1 MNRSKEQRQT
11 KVNFYTNVVALLA
24 NVGVGLYYTP
34 YLVDTLGLAAY
45 GVLPLALIVNHYITI
60 ATSTLTHAYTR
71 FYSVALQRAEYEN
84 ASKSISTSM
93 YVVAIICACL
103 VPVGALV
110 VRYADRLF
118 TIPQELL
125 ASARMLFVFTILS
138 LFVSL
143 FSSLLNVTLYA
154 VNRLDLMN
162 WIKVS
167 RTVLKLLVVV
177 LFFRCAGVDISY
189 VGLSGLIVEVLVL
202 LASIR
207 LFVSKKP
214 SQVVLGLKYFDRTFL
229 CAILGMSVWVL
240 LQLGGDTLLYRTDAL
255 IVNRYWGVVA
265 SGVLGAITEIG
276 NYVAVAIGVI
286 GGLFGP
292 LVLIAYSKGDHAEVK
307 SLFVEQSTIVGCLT
321 ALICG
326 IIAGAGSQVLELWL
340 QKDLGVYHWWL
351 FLKMIVLPFY
361 ASGGILALVY
371 RSWNRVKFP
380 AVGTLLLGVADIA
393 VMVAVCEWGRPH
405 SPLVVLAI
413 NAVFGILQCYLLNV
427 VSVLRIYGDCRPQL
441 LRIAG
446 KIAATFAICFAFSRL
461 LAAVI
466 PLSNFPQLV
475 LFSAVSG
482 VVLLGVVCLAV
493 LDKAETRKFVSL
505 IK

>member
-1 MNRSKEQRQT
+1 MSASKDQRQT
-11 KVNFYTNVVALLA
+11 RVNFYTNMIALLA

-45 GVLPLALIVNHYITI
+45 GVLPLALIVNQYITI
-60 ATSTLTHAYTR
+60 ATSTLTHSYTR
-71 FYSVALQRAEYEN
+71 FYSVALQRTEYEN

-93 YVVAIICACL
+93 YVVAIICVCL
-103 VPVGALV
+103 VPVGLWI
-110 VRYADRLF
+110 VRDADRLF
-118 TIPQELL
+118 TIPPELL
-125 ASARMLFVFTILS
+125 AGARRLFVFTILS

-162 WIKVS
+162 WIKIF
-167 RTVLKLLVVV
+167 RTVFKLAAVV
-177 LFFRCAGVDISY
+177 LFFRYAGVDIAY
-189 VGLSGLIVEVLVL
+189 VGLSGLLVEVAVL
-202 LASIR
+202 LASIW
-207 LFVSKKP
+207 LFVNKKP
-214 SQVVLGLKYFDRTFL
+214 SGVVLGLKYFDKAYL
-229 CAILGMSVWVL
+229 YAILGMSVWVL

-255 IVNRYWGVVA
+255 IVNRYWGVIA

-276 NYVAVAIGVI
+276 NYIMVAIGVV

-292 LVLIAYSKGDHAEVK
+292 LILIAYSKGDHAEVK

-326 IIAGAGSQVLELWL
+326 IIAGAGSQVLDIWL

-393 VMVAVCEWGRPH
+393 VMIAVCEWVEPE
-405 SPLVVLAI
+405 SPLPILVI

-427 VSVLRIYGDCRPQL
+427 VSVLRIYGDCRRKL
-441 LRIAG
+441 LRVAW
-446 KIAATFAICFAFSRL
+446 KVAATFAICFAFSRL
-461 LAAVI
+461 LVTVI
-466 PLSNFPQLV
+466 PLSDFPQLA
-475 LFSAVSG
+475 LFSVVSG

-493 LDKAETRKFVSL
+493 FDRTETRKFISL